1 MANIIKNIEK
11 RKQLQQMVYDNY
23 GQLTAEEK
31 KDLDMEVGAAYQGY
45 QQCLADICQI
55 IADGRENSETLNN
68 IVKFITEQYNG
79 RATRNLFRISEVIP
93 TDIQVLIRENMKK
106 QLIGSGL
113 MKQGMEEEEA
123 DAVCDSFIRYPS
135 TRQSIIDRYGIQGF
149 TVCTYCGK
157 VFTHLPMT
165 RADQDGKI
173 SRFCSEECLLEHVGT
188 NNSK

>member
-11 RKQLQQMVYDNY
+11 RKQLQQIVYDNY

-45 QQCLADICQI
+45 QQCLADICQV
-55 IADGRENSETLNN
+55 IADGREDGETLAA
-68 IVKFITEQYNG
+68 VVEFITRQYNG
-79 RATRNLFRISEVIP
+79 RSKKDPFRISEVIP

-123 DAVCDSFIRYPS
+123 DAVCEIFISTPS
-135 TRQSIIDRYGIQGF
+135 MRQSIIERYYIQGF
-149 TVCTYCGK
+149 NICANCGE
-157 VFTHLPMT
+157 VFTHVPMT
-165 RADQDGKI
+165 HVNQNEKV
-173 SRFCSEECLLEHVGT
+173 SRFCSQGCLLEYI
-188 NNSK
+188 NNEVL

>member
-31 KDLDMEVGAAYQGY
+31 KDLDMEVGATYQGY

-55 IADGRENSETLNN
+55 IADGRENSETLTN

-79 RATRNLFRISEVIP
+79 RATRNLFRISEVIS
-93 TDIQVLIRENMKK
+93 TDLQTLIRENMKK
-106 QLIGSGL
+106 QLISSGL
-113 MKQGMEEEEA
+113 MKQTMEEEEA
-123 DAVCDSFIRYPS
+123 VSICEIFISTPS
-135 TRQSIIDRYGIQGF
+135 MRQSIIERYYIQGF
-149 TVCTYCGK
+149 NICANCGE
-157 VFTHLPMT
+157 VFTHVPMT